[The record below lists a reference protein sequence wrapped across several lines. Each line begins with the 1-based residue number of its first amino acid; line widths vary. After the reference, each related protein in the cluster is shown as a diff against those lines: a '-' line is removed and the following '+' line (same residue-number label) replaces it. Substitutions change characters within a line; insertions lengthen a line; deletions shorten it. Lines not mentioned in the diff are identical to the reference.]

1 MIRSVPLILLAAVVV
16 NGLGSLKH
24 VTVTGQVACGRKA
37 VKDTKIELWEHD
49 TADPDDLLNSTTTIT
64 DGKFKLYGEENEVG
78 NIEPYLLISHSC
90 EDGKINPKCT
100 IVDRYSVPK
109 EHVGGTY
116 DMGIVSL
123 NIAKG
128 SRKKKCV

>member
-1 MIRSVPLILLAAVVV
+1 MIHSALLILLAAVVV

-37 VKDTKIELWEHD
+37 VRDAKIELWEHD
-49 TADPDDLLNSTTTIT
+49 TADPDDLLNSTTTVT

-90 EDGKINPKCT
+90 DDGKINPLFSSIHNFKRNFSYKFFNLLP
-100 IVDRYSVPK
+100 IKLYA
-109 EHVGGTY
+109 
-116 DMGIVSL
+116 SL
-123 NIAKG
+123 VQKLMAMNG
-128 SRKKKCV
+128 Q